1 MPPGL
6 SKGNRHL
13 NEYHTQDI
21 DIPSLVRPFMWRG
34 LCPLK
39 ILLARHRS
47 SKKTLSNTHTSPNS
61 LPPAIAYHMSKVSI
75 CLLVFEYPS
84 LFIWVLIFWG
94 LSFHF
99 LFNKRA
105 VVVSFCLEHCWL
117 FWQLMHWSFLHLLSS
132 WPDNAVLYS
141 LFSIHISSKNPE
153 LQCKA
158 ARARMECFDGIGK
171 EQDLT
176 LSSLPGSCRKDWA
189 VSLGF

>member
-1 MPPGL
+1 MPTEDTFG
-6 SKGNRHL
+6 
-13 NEYHTQDI
+13 T
-21 DIPSLVRPFMWRG
+21 PSLQQKDAIEHAHLPQQSAS
-34 LCPLK
+34 CDC
-39 ILLARHRS
+39 
-47 SKKTLSNTHTSPNS
+47 LSHVQSVHLS
-61 LPPAIAYHMSKVSI
+61 A
-75 CLLVFEYPS
+75 CLRVP

-105 VVVSFCLEHCWL
+105 VVVSFCLEHCRL

-176 LSSLPGSCRKDWA
+176 LSSLPGSCRKDFELFHWGF
-189 VSLGF
+189 SL